1 MFAKALKVPLRE
13 FAKNLMRYYDPLT
26 YEAVFGEYEDMVPA
40 NDANALASRIA
51 RLEALLA
58 DKLVD

>member
-13 FAKNLMRYYDPLT
+13 FAKNLMRYYDPHT
-26 YEAVFGEYEDMVPA
+26 HEAVFGDYEDIMPA
-40 NDANALASRIA
+40 SDTNALADRIA

-58 DKLVD
+58 DKLAD